1 MNQDLEHDKYVL
13 PDELKDQL
21 SVNLNGM
28 GSGDKGYSRI
38 QTILDDG
45 YLNYGQ
51 AKKFKHEL
59 ENDLDGDD
67 YENVCGDDMLLFIDN
82 CLGKRRDSV
91 ESGKTSRMNAGME
104 NQFKKPHT
112 KDKSRNPTNVRKV
125 KVAKDSK
132 DIFTNRAVYEEIAKI
147 KKLLK

>member
-1 MNQDLEHDKYVL
+1 MNQDLQHDKYVL

-21 SVNLNGM
+21 NININKM

-38 QTILDDG
+38 KTILGDG
-45 YLNYGQ
+45 HINYGQ

-59 ENDLDGDD
+59 ENNLEGDD

-82 CLGKRRDSV
+82 CLNKRRESIK
-91 ESGKTSRMNAGME
+91 SGKTSRMNAGME
-104 NQFKKPHT
+104 NQFKKSHT
-112 KDKSRNPTNVRKV
+112 KDKTKNPTNVRQV

>member
-38 QTILDDG
+38 QTVLGDG
-45 YLNYGQ
+45 YLTYGQ

-59 ENDLDGDD
+59 ENELDGDD

-91 ESGKTSRMNAGME
+91 ERGKTSRMNAGME
-104 NQFKKPHT
+104 NQFKKTHT
-112 KDKSRNPTNVRKV
+112 KDKSKNPTNVRQV
-125 KVAKDSK
+125 KVAKKSE
-132 DIFTNRAVYEEIAKI
+132 DILTNRAVYEEIAKI